1 MIRNVRIW
9 RFGIVNERPV
19 VKIRPRMRRPL
30 RPLPAR
36 GAPAL
41 SAKEQ
46 TLNDWRGVN
55 IVALE
60 KTKLRARAASD
71 VMRKVLVDLRIDQR
85 QAEAEIA
92 RVWKNLVD
100 PTVAAHAQPS
110 GLHKGTLFVQV
121 DTSVWL
127 DEIVRYRRHE
137 ILERLQHSF
146 GKEMIKRISFRLG

>member
-1 MIRNVRIW
+1 
-9 RFGIVNERPV
+9 
-19 VKIRPRMRRPL
+19 MRRPL

-41 SAKEQ
+41 NARERVLS
-46 TLNDWRGVN
+46 DWRGLN
-55 IVALE
+55 IPALE
-60 KTKLRARAASD
+60 KTKLRARAAKD
-71 VMRKVLVDLRIDQR
+71 VMTKVLADLRIDQR
-85 QAEAEIA
+85 QGEAEIA

-100 PTVAAHAQPS
+100 PTVAAHAHPS
-110 GLHKGTLFVQV
+110 GLNKGTLFVLV

-127 DEIVRYRRHE
+127 DEIVRYRRRE